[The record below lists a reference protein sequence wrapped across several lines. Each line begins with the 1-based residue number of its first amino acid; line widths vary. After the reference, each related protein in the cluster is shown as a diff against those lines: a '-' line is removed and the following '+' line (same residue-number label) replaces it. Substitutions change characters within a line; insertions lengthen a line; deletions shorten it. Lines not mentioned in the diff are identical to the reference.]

1 MIIYI
6 YIYICCFLSNH
17 LLRFVATIFGVF
29 VGCFQILINKRR
41 VKTCRDYPSGCSLA
55 AGGLG
60 WALGVTLDY
69 LMHGS
74 GKWGHISVVYSSV
87 VGPKCPTLV
96 RFHFKKKKKKK
107 IRTCCLEITSVL
119 VNSTC
124 IEFLDYWWIS
134 GNSASTFLEYFS

>member
-55 AGGLG
+55 IGGLG

-69 LMHGS
+69 LMHGLEN
-74 GKWGHISVVYSSV
+74 GAIYPWFTLQWWVQSVLPWLGSMS
-87 VGPKCPTLV
+87 
-96 RFHFKKKKKKK
+96 KKKK
-107 IRTCCLEITSVL
+107 LEL
-119 VNSTC
+119 VVWKLPQ
-124 IEFLDYWWIS
+124 F
-134 GNSASTFLEYFS
+134 